1 MDANEAVQSVLT
13 HHGVKGM
20 RWGVRREKTAT
31 VTVTQKG
38 KKLKSTGGVGHK
50 PSTDAIA
57 AQKIAQVR
65 RKSGAH
71 ALTNE
76 QLQAY
81 QKRLNLEQNVKQLEV
96 KQPGA
101 KNWVKRLLTK
111 NGDQQAQNVA
121 SSAASKIGKAALS
134 AA

>member
-20 RWGVRREKTAT
+20 RWGVTRDKSAA

-38 KKLKSTGGVGHK
+38 KKLKATGGVGHK
-50 PSTDAIA
+50 PSSDAITA
-57 AQKIAQVR
+57 KKIGQVKK
-65 RKSGAH
+65 KSGTH

-81 QKRLNLEQNVKQLEV
+81 QQRLNLEQNVKQLEI
-96 KQPGA
+96 KQPGG
-101 KNWVKRLLTK
+101 KNWVKRLLVK
-111 NGDQQAQNVA
+111 QGDQQAQSAA
-121 SSAASKIGKAALS
+121 SSAASKIGKAAL
-134 AA
+134 AAA